1 MALSIETCAAQHIG
15 DRAEQQDRLAL
26 FKHPS
31 RKGTLL
37 AVLADGMGGYA
48 GGAVAAEQVLHMAK
62 NNFDGFA
69 PTAESVQEMLAA
81 GINDAH
87 SGIRIT
93 RYTSEQDP
101 HSTACLFMLQPGR
114 ADWAHCGDS
123 RIYHF
128 RDGQLLARS
137 DDHSFVA
144 DLVRSGLLTPQQA
157 ETHPKRNILLSCL
170 GDNEAPKI
178 AFGAAEPLQAGD
190 CFVLCSDG
198 LWGYFP
204 DAELGDAL
212 ASFPP
217 RRAAEVLIER
227 ARQRGNGRGDN
238 ISLIIIKLVEVPDK
252 PKWPGPPGGA
262 S

>member
-1 MALSIETCAAQHIG
+1 MALSIETCTAQHIG
-15 DRAEQQDRLAL
+15 DREEQQDRLAL

-31 RKGTLL
+31 RRGTLL
-37 AVLADGMGGYA
+37 AALADGMGGYA

-62 NNFDGFA
+62 HSFEAFA
-69 PTAESVQEMLAA
+69 PVTESVQDMLAT

-87 SGIRIT
+87 AAIRIT

-128 RDGQLLARS
+128 RNGELIARS
-137 DDHSFVA
+137 EDHSYVGEM
-144 DLVRSGLLTPQQA
+144 VRSGFLTARQA
-157 ETHPKRNILLSCL
+157 ETHPKRNVLLSCL
-170 GDNEAPKI
+170 GDVEAPKI
-178 AFGAAEPLQAGD
+178 AFGGTEPLQAGD
-190 CFVLCSDG
+190 CFILCSDG
-198 LWGYFP
+198 LWAYFP

-212 ASFPP
+212 RSMPP
-217 RRAAEVLIER
+217 RQAAEALVER

-238 ISLIIIKLVEVPDK
+238 ISLIIIKIIEVPDK
-252 PKWPGPPGGA
+252 PKWPQAPA
-262 S
+262 DAR